1 MGAYTPVPF
10 MNPQMEMEIDQVV
23 MKRSVQALA
32 EDAVTFKGVLY
43 GGLMLSDDKKPWVLE
58 FNARFGDPETQPI
71 LYKMDSDLL
80 PYLMACVEGGLGR
93 MDPISWK
100 PGVSVCVVLATKGYP
115 DKPVKGDRILG
126 LEDLKGRPDVKV
138 FHAGT
143 RKEGDRFYTA
153 GGRVLGVTAL
163 GDSYGDAI
171 RKVYEAVACIKFEGM
186 QYRTDIGRKSLGA

>member
-1 MGAYTPVPF
+1 
-10 MNPQMEMEIDQVV
+10 
-23 MKRSVQALA
+23 
-32 EDAVTFKGVLY
+32 
-43 GGLMLSDDKKPWVLE
+43 
-58 FNARFGDPETQPI
+58 
-71 LYKMDSDLL
+71 
-80 PYLMACVEGGLGR
+80 
-93 MDPISWK
+93 
-100 PGVSVCVVLATKGYP
+100 
-115 DKPVKGDRILG
+115 LG